1 MDFTSKY
8 GPWALV
14 TGASV
19 GLGAHYCRQLAA
31 RKMNLVMVARREEQL
46 EALAAELQA
55 EHGVSCRVIAVDL
68 IAEGA
73 IEKITT
79 GTSDLEVGLL
89 VNNAGFG
96 WKGSF
101 LDGGAERMRNMIR
114 LNCEVPTML
123 SFAFLPAMVERKRG
137 GMIMLASTAAFQP
150 TPFFSVYGATKG
162 YDLLLGEALT
172 EEYRGT
178 GLDVLTVCPG
188 STDTEF
194 HAVANTASTF
204 PNMADPVDVVSK
216 SLDLLGKRMT
226 FIHGF
231 KNSMMV
237 AGNRIAPR
245 AMVAKVSARVIK
257 NVTKSS

>member
-1 MDFTSKY
+1 MEFTQKY

-19 GLGAHYCRQLAA
+19 GLGAQYCRQLAA
-31 RKMNLVMVARREEQL
+31 KKINLVLVARSTEQL
-46 EALAAELQA
+46 EALASELQ
-55 EHGVSCRVIAVDL
+55 EQKGVQCRVLAIDL
-68 IAEGA
+68 TTENA
-73 IEKITT
+73 IEQISA
-79 GTSDLEVGLL
+79 GTKDLEIGLL
-89 VNNAGFG
+89 INNAGFG
-96 WKGSF
+96 WKGPF
-101 LDGGAERMRNMIR
+101 LEGDAARMRKMIR

-123 SFAFLPAMVERKRG
+123 SFAFLPAMVARGHG

-162 YDLLLGEALT
+162 FDLLLGEALH

-188 STDTEF
+188 STDTNF
-194 HAVANTASTF
+194 HAVANTESTF
-204 PNMADPVDVVSK
+204 PSMADPADVVKK
-216 SLDLLGKRMT
+216 SLERLGKRMT
-226 FIHGF
+226 FIDGF

-245 AMVAKVSARVIK
+245 SMVAKVSARVIK
-257 NVTKSS
+257 KVIKPS